1 MVAQFLGLKLRLL
14 ANSFRRGP
22 WQVIGMLI
30 ALAYGIAAVS
40 LAVAALAALRTAS
53 IAVATGI
60 TVTAGSLV
68 VLCFLLL
75 PLAFGADD
83 TLDPRAFA
91 LFGLPTT
98 KLAAILALTSVI
110 GVPAIFIIVVSIA
123 QVVTW
128 TRSPLATFLA
138 ILGAIVIIATC
149 LLGSRV
155 TAAIASSVLAT
166 RRAREVSVLVV
177 LILIVSISPIITIAL
192 SRGWAAGA
200 PQILERIAR
209 VVGWTPLG
217 AAWAAPADAAAGH
230 PGSAVLKALV
240 GLAFLA
246 VLALAWRALI
256 GWMLVSAPRISRER
270 SDSGLGWFR
279 RLPSTPFG
287 AVAAR
292 SITYWIRDARYRT
305 TLIAVPAAPLV
316 FAVILAVAG
325 VPWTLLALIPIPVMC
340 LFLSWSVHNDVA
352 SDNSAIWL
360 HVASNTAG
368 WADRLGRTI
377 PALIIGIPLVLI
389 GSPLFSALSGAPGIL
404 PSMLGVSFCI
414 LFAGLGLSSVISAR
428 FPYAS
433 VRPGDSPFAQPQAAG
448 TSAGLIQSMAF
459 VLTLVFSTPPVYF
472 AVRGMIDGAVW
483 TGWSLL
489 VGIGF
494 GLLVFAGGVAWGG
507 AIFSKRAP
515 ELLAFTLRN

>member
-1 MVAQFLGLKLRLL
+1 MVTQFLGLKLRLL

-40 LAVAALAALRTAS
+40 LAVAALAALRTSSVAL
-53 IAVATGI
+53 ATGI
-60 TVTAGSLV
+60 TVSAGSFV

-83 TLDPRAFA
+83 TLDPRAFS

-98 KLAAILALTSVI
+98 KLAATLALTSVV
-110 GVPAIFIIVVSIA
+110 GVPAVFVTVISIA

-128 TRSPLATFLA
+128 SRSPLATFVA
-138 ILGAIVIIATC
+138 IIGAIVIIATC
-149 LLGSRV
+149 LLGSRLT
-155 TAAIASSVLAT
+155 TAVASTVLAT

-177 LILIVSISPIITIAL
+177 LILLVSISPIITIAL

-209 VVGWTPLG
+209 VIGWTPLG

-230 PGSAVLKALV
+230 PGSAALKVLIAV
-240 GLAFLA
+240 AFLA
-246 VLALAWRALI
+246 ALALAWRALVA
-256 GWMLVSAPRISRER
+256 WMLVSAPRISREKGY
-270 SDSGLGWFR
+270 SGLGWFR
-279 RLPSTPFG
+279 RTPSTPFG

-305 TLIAVPAAPLV
+305 TLIAVPTAPLV
-316 FAVILAVAG
+316 FAVVLAVAG
-325 VPWTLLALIPIPVMC
+325 VPWNVLALIPIPVMC

-377 PALIIGIPLVLI
+377 PALIVGIPLVLI
-389 GSPLFSALSGAPGIL
+389 GSPIFSALYGDLGIV

-414 LFAGLGLSSVISAR
+414 LFSGLGLSSVISAR

-433 VRPGDSPFAQPQAAG
+433 VRPGDSPFSQPQATG

-459 VLTLVFSTPPVYF
+459 VLPLVFATPPIYF
-472 AVRGMIDGAVW
+472 AARGMIDGVVW
-483 TGWSLL
+483 MQWALP

>member
-1 MVAQFLGLKLRLL
+1 VVAQFLGLKLRLL

-22 WQVIGMLI
+22 WQVIGLLI

-40 LAVAALAALRTAS
+40 LAVAGLAALRGAS
-53 IAVATGI
+53 VAVATGI
-60 TVTAGSLV
+60 TVSAGSVV

-91 LFGLPTT
+91 LFGLPAT
-98 KLAAILALTSVI
+98 KLAATLALTSVI
-110 GVPAIFIIVVSIA
+110 GVPALFITVVSIA

-128 TRSPLATFLA
+128 SRSPLATFLA
-138 ILGAIVIIATC
+138 VVGAMAIVATC

-230 PGSAVLKALV
+230 PGSAVLKALIAL
-240 GLAFLA
+240 GFLA

-270 SDSGLGWFR
+270 GYSGLGWFGR
-279 RLPSTPFG
+279 TPSTPFG

-305 TLIAVPAAPLV
+305 ALIAIPAAPLV
-316 FAVILAVAG
+316 FAIILAVAG
-325 VPWTLLALIPIPVMC
+325 VPLNLLALIPIPVMC
-340 LFLSWSVHNDVA
+340 LFLSWSVHNDV
-352 SDNSAIWL
+352 SYDNSAIWL

-377 PALIIGIPLVLI
+377 PALIIGIPLVFV
-389 GSPLFSALSGAPGIL
+389 GSPLFSALYGDHGIL
-404 PSMLGVSFCI
+404 PSMIGVSFCI

-459 VLTLVFSTPPVYF
+459 VLTLVFSAPPVYF
-472 AVRGMIDGAVW
+472 ATRGMLDGGSWA
-483 TGWSLL
+483 GLSLL